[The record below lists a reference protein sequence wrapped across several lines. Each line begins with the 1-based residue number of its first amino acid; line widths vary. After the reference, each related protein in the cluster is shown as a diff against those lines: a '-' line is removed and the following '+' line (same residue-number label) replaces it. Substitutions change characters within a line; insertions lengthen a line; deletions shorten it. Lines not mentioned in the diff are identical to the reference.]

1 MARSGWCRWPRAARG
16 RTGLCSTRRHPWFNL
31 FGTNKLATLDPATM
45 QVTEI
50 TLPQERARDRRIA
63 VTSDGKVWY
72 VDYTGGYLGR
82 YDPTTQ
88 QFKE

>member
-1 MARSGWCRWPRAARG
+1 
-16 RTGLCSTRRHPWFNL
+16 
-31 FGTNKLATLDPATM
+31 M